1 MTQILRAMW
10 PYLRP
15 YQHTLLLALAAMVG
29 EAVTALL
36 APWPLKFVFDR
47 VLLVQHHH
55 GNAQLR
61 VTMGAAQWELLAVI
75 TRAPLL
81 IATADA
87 VLTYFAG
94 QLSEGASQKGVYQLR
109 RTLFAPLQRLSRSL
123 HHS

>member
-1 MTQILRAMW
+1 MIQILRAMW

-47 VLLVQHHH
+47 VLLVQHHP
-55 GNAQLR
+55 GNSQLR

-75 TRAPLL
+75 TRGPILVP
-81 IATADA
+81 TADA
-87 VLTYFAG
+87 VLPYFDAP
-94 QLSEGASQKGVYQLR
+94 LSEGASRKAGE
-109 RTLFAPLQRLSRSL
+109 AP
-123 HHS
+123 

>member
-1 MTQILRAMW
+1 MIEILRAMW

-15 YQHTLLLALAAMVG
+15 YRFTLLLALGAMVG
-29 EAVTALL
+29 ETVTALL

-75 TRAPLL
+75 NGAAIL
-81 IATADA
+81 IATAE
-87 VLTYFAG
+87 AG
-94 QLSEGASQKGVYQLR
+94 LPQLDGELSERPSQEAGCELG
-109 RTLFAPLQRLSRSL
+109 PW
-123 HHS
+123 